1 MFSKHDVVLHVHDIH
16 NVFWVL
22 VSQKLQ
28 DLQLNSG
35 LVNVLALVF
44 NYLQSDLS
52 LCFVVDALKG
62 CSEAAFS

>member
-52 LCFVVDALKG
+52 LSFVVDALKG